1 MDDNKSKYIALTVTV
16 LVHVAAV
23 IVLLLCAF
31 TTPLPLPGEAGV
43 EVDLGMYNEGMGIK
57 QDPKPTVTQPKPVV
71 QPQHVE
77 EKTVT
82 QDMEETPAIEKPT
95 PEKTAE
101 KPIEEQEEQEKPVE
115 KPTPEVNQRALFKAP
130 TSDQPSSS
138 EGITGN
144 EGDQGTP
151 EGLENIQKY
160 EGQGGSGGGPSFS
173 LGNRGA
179 KHLPTPHIDFRE
191 EGVVVVDIIV
201 DKKGIVKNVSIGKG
215 TTTTN
220 ATLRETALKAALNA
234 VFTEDPNAPD
244 EQKGTITYT
253 FIIRQ

>member
-1 MDDNKSKYIALTVTV
+1 MDNKSKYTAIITTV
-16 LVHVAAV
+16 LVHIAAV
-23 IVLLLCAF
+23 IVLIFCDF
-31 TTPLPLPGEAGV
+31 TPPLQLPGEACV
-43 EVDLGMYNEGMGIK
+43 EVELGMYNEGRGGK
-57 QDPKPTVTQPKPVV
+57 QDPKPVIAQPKPVV
-71 QPQHVE
+71 QPKPVE

-82 QDMEETPAIEKPT
+82 QDTEETPAVEKPK
-95 PEKTAE
+95 EE
-101 KPIEEQEEQEKPVE
+101 KPVEKPVEETKEEVKPVE

-130 TSDQPSSS
+130 TAEQPSSS

-144 EGDQGTP
+144 DGDQGTP

-179 KHLPTPHIDFRE
+179 KHLPTPRIDFRE
-191 EGVVVVDIIV
+191 EGVVVIDIIV
-201 DKKGIVKNVSIGKG
+201 DKKGVVKNVSIGKG
-215 TTTTN
+215 TTTMN
-220 ATLRETALKAALNA
+220 STLRETALKAARNA
-234 VFTEDPNAPD
+234 VFTEDPNAPG